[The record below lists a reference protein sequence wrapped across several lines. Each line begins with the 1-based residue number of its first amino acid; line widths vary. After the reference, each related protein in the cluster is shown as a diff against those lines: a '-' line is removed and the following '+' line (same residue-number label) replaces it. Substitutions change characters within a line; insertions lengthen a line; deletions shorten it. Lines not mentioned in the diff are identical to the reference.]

1 MTSNAESLRKRAAQ
15 AIRDQKP
22 ETVTVLSCLLAV
34 EDELGYIPPEAAEE
48 VARVTGSTIN
58 DVWGVA
64 SFYTNFQF
72 QPPGRH
78 RVEVCWGPT
87 CHVKGVMPVIRQ
99 VMDTLGIDGEGATRD
114 GNVSLRFNTCLG
126 ACANGPVISV
136 DHHLMGRITP
146 DGARHALEEIRNGT
160 PSEDDGA
167 P

>member
-1 MTSNAESLRKRAAQ
+1 MTSDAEALRKRAAL

-72 QPPGRH
+72 EPPGRH

-99 VMDTLGIDGEGATRD
+99 VLESLGIEEEGATED

-126 ACANGPVISV
+126 ACANGPVISI
-136 DHHLMGRITP
+136 DHHLMGRMSP
-146 DGARHALEEIRNGT
+146 ERARDALEKISNGR
-160 PSEDDGA
+160 PSEGESA
-167 P
+167 S

>member
-1 MTSNAESLRKRAAQ
+1 MTSNSESLRKRAAR
-15 AIRDQKP
+15 AIRNQKP

-78 RVEVCWGPT
+78 RVEVCWGAT
-87 CHVKGVMPVIRQ
+87 CHVKGVMPVISQ
-99 VMDTLGIDGEGATRD
+99 VMDTLGLDSEGTTKD

-126 ACANGPVISV
+126 ACATGPVISV

-146 DGARHALEEIRNGT
+146 DGARRVLEEIRNGIT
-160 PSEDDGA
+160 SEDNGA